1 MGQGIYNLMVEKNL
15 GGFGYKLE
23 DELFHRL
30 AISLI
35 IIDKPARLEYQA
47 YTVNSST
54 FLSISFVINKW
65 ISTETRKLAPNIPI
79 DWIIILLTVKLSGDK
94 YNRTPQM
101 SINVPPTAL
110 ILSKG
115 ILFTSWYEDEFLH
128 NK

>member
-54 FLSISFVINKW
+54 FLPISFVINKW
-65 ISTETRKLAPNIPI
+65 ISIETRKLAPNIPS
-79 DWIIILLTVKLSGDK
+79 D
-94 YNRTPQM
+94 
-101 SINVPPTAL
+101 
-110 ILSKG
+110 
-115 ILFTSWYEDEFLH
+115 
-128 NK
+128 

>member
-1 MGQGIYNLMVEKNL
+1 MGYTRYISNGRIFL
-15 GGFGYKLE
+15 GGFGCKLE

-65 ISTETRKLAPNIPI
+65 ISTETRKLAPNIPS
-79 DWIIILLTVKLSGDK
+79 DWIIILLAVKLSGDK
-94 YNRTPQM
+94 YKRTPQM